1 MRLDAVATLEN
12 SPERTHLRWNVPVLL
27 SLGAKQWF
35 GLPQQ
40 TAERR
45 DSETTTVAG
54 APPENDGIR
63 PPWRNDYSWANSI
76 RRDRF
81 CIGYRCR
88 RTTLCPMFTL
98 PWCCTH
104 MFFNTSP
111 MFLPYVLQYPS
122 DVPPFACFY
131 CSVIDPWHPRVTIWT
146 WPFNT
151 KETTLLLSS
160 SDHAFLLVTIVRTK
174 YVIMLH
180 CNTTNTE
187 LSDS

>member
-27 SLGAKQWF
+27 SLGAKQRF

-88 RTTLCPMFTL
+88 RATLCPMFTL
-98 PWCCTH
+98 
-104 MFFNTSP
+104 S
-111 MFLPYVLQYPS
+111 YVLQYLS
-122 DVPPFACFY
+122 DVPPFACFACFS